1 MGKRQDIRI
10 GDAVITPAA
19 LATLEG
25 LTGNVPGMH
34 NASDYADWI
43 DDLKERFLVLHT
55 QLDFES
61 EIETMKLHS
70 ELFRLLLALR
80 ENLLTFVVEK
90 GGES

>member
-1 MGKRQDIRI
+1 MGKSQNIKI

-19 LATLEG
+19 LSTLEG

-34 NASDYADWI
+34 NAADYAEWI
-43 DDLKERFLVLHT
+43 DDMKDRFLVLHT

-80 ENLLTFVVEK
+80 EDLLTFVVEE
-90 GGES
+90 GGEQ